1 MVTLTCKDAHGLE
14 SAAVT
19 LSAQIQ
25 LFASTAV
32 ARVLALMVLVA
43 GMLSALQSTNSKS
56 KSDLVQFNRS
66 VI

>member
-1 MVTLTCKDAHGLE
+1 VTLTCKDAHGLE